1 MTHYKNTRILSRLLL
16 IGCSLAAI
24 SCSSVSE
31 RRIASQDDDSK
42 PSWASL
48 DKSLV
53 AKDGMLMILGFKELD
68 ADAKIS
74 AAFRMAD
81 NSSRTE
87 LSKLIHNQFSTIF
100 QNLEEGVGD
109 EGEMARFYSSE
120 VSKTSLRELRVTSRY
135 WEKVQS
141 FDRDGEKTYRLR
153 VYSLAEIPESKLK
166 KLIHETMN
174 KDSIPA
180 EVKKQVLDHFENEI
194 KSFQTSN

>member
-1 MTHYKNTRILSRLLL
+1 MSQYKSIHSVAQAFFLS
-16 IGCSLAAI
+16 CSIFAV

-31 RRIASQDDDSK
+31 KRIASQDDDSK
-42 PSWASL
+42 PSWANL

-53 AKDGMLMILGFKELD
+53 AKDGNLMILGFKELD

-74 AAFRMAD
+74 AAFRMSD
-81 NSSRTE
+81 NSTRTE

-120 VSKTSLRELRVTSRY
+120 VSKTSLRELRVTNRY

-141 FDRDGEKTYRLR
+141 FDRDGQKTYRLR

-180 EVKKQVLDHFENEI
+180 EVKKQVLDHFEGEI
-194 KSFQTSN
+194 KQFQSN